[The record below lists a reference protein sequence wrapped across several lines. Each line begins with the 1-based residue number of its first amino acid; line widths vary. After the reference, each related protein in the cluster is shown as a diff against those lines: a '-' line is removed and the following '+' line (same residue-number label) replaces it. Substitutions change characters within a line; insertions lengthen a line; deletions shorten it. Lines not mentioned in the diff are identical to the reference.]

1 MTLQDAY
8 NAILSDQNDDIDAF
22 TTAIMK
28 FTGDFDVDALSEQAD
43 KIAKS
48 RQIFLPGNNANG
60 SKIDVDFIT
69 KPQNNAQATDALERI
84 KADIYRIAQCPDFSS
99 ESFTGGVSSGVAI
112 KYRLTGMETKAGCI
126 EAAMKKALQRR
137 IEILCGFVSLK
148 FGEEVYRDI
157 KINFDRNIPEDLS
170 TIASAISQL
179 SGIVSNETLLSTL
192 PFINDPK
199 EEAEKVKEQKEANLK
214 LYDFT
219 QTVNEEQDET

>member
-1 MTLQDAY
+1 
-8 NAILSDQNDDIDAF
+8 
-22 TTAIMK
+22 
-28 FTGDFDVDALSEQAD
+28 
-43 KIAKS
+43 
-48 RQIFLPGNNANG
+48 
-60 SKIDVDFIT
+60 
-69 KPQNNAQATDALERI
+69 
-84 KADIYRIAQCPDFSS
+84 
-99 ESFTGGVSSGVAI
+99 
-112 KYRLTGMETKAGCI
+112 METKAGCI

-157 KINFDRNIPEDLS
+157 KINFERNIPEDLS